1 MTKTGVGGDRRGVK
15 QRRSEFVA
23 SYFAIVLISSR
34 VFVLNLKLIYCN
46 VLKIC
51 VMLSCVIINKQIFSL
66 LVVFRKK
73 KVHACVYN
81 LSHVSNVTYSFEPN
95 QVVLVF
101 ILYVI

>member
-1 MTKTGVGGDRRGVK
+1 MGLGGERRGVK

-23 SYFAIVLISSR
+23 SYFVIVLISSR
-34 VFVLNLKLIYCN
+34 VFVLNLKLIYSN

-73 KVHACVYN
+73 KKCTCMCV
-81 LSHVSNVTYSFEPN
+81 
-95 QVVLVF
+95 
-101 ILYVI
+101 